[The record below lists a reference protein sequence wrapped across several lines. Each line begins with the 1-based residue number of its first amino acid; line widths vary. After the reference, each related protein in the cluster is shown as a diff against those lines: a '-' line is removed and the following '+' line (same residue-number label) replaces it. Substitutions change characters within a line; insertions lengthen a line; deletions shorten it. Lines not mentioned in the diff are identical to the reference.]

1 MPIIQVQMLEGR
13 STDVKNNLMKEMNE
27 VVCRI
32 LNVSPNQV
40 RILLNEY
47 SEENWSIGG
56 ISKADLSKN
65 K

>member
-13 STDVKNNLMKEMNE
+13 SSEVKNTLMKEMNE

-32 LNVSPNQV
+32 LNVSSDQV

-47 SEENWSIGG
+47 KEENWSVGG
-56 ISKADLSKN
+56 ISKAELSN
-65 K
+65 R

>member
-13 STDVKNNLMKEMNE
+13 STDVKNNLLKEMNE

-32 LNVSPNQV
+32 LNVSPDQV

-47 SEENWSIGG
+47 PEENWSVGG
-56 ISKADLSKN
+56 ISKTELSN
-65 K
+65 R

>member
-13 STDVKNNLMKEMNE
+13 STDVKNNLLKEMNE

-32 LNVSPNQV
+32 LDVSPEQV

-47 SEENWSIGG
+47 TEENWSIGG
-56 ISKADLSKN
+56 ISKANQSK